1 MLHNIFCDVFSLF
14 IEVTGYFT
22 GILYITY
29 IKKELKKYLV
39 SQGKSLSLG
48 EFLKRST
55 VLTLNEPN
63 IMMEK
68 TLVILKP
75 CTLQRGLVGEITN
88 RFERKGLRLAG
99 MKMVQLTD
107 EVLSEHYAHLS
118 SKPFFQRVKDA
129 MMVCPVIVCC
139 FEGVDAVQVVRTLTG
154 PTNGRLAAPG
164 TIRGDYSMSFQENIV
179 HASDSP
185 ETAEVELKRFFKPD
199 EIFEYKQAVFG
210 SLYANDEY

>member
-1 MLHNIFCDVFSLF
+1 
-14 IEVTGYFT
+14 
-22 GILYITY
+22 
-29 IKKELKKYLV
+29 
-39 SQGKSLSLG
+39 
-48 EFLKRST
+48 
-55 VLTLNEPN
+55 
-63 IMMEK
+63 MMEK

-75 CTLQRGLVGEITN
+75 CTLQRGLVGEIIN
-88 RFERKGLRLAG
+88 RGLRLAG

-185 ETAEVELKRFFKPD
+185 ETAEVELKRFFKPE

>member
-1 MLHNIFCDVFSLF
+1 
-14 IEVTGYFT
+14 
-22 GILYITY
+22 
-29 IKKELKKYLV
+29 
-39 SQGKSLSLG
+39 
-48 EFLKRST
+48 
-55 VLTLNEPN
+55 
-63 IMMEK
+63 MMEK

-107 EVLSEHYAHLS
+107 EVLSEHYA
-118 SKPFFQRVKDA
+118 RVKDA